1 MTGEKTKLDGWRIIK
16 EMLKH
21 IWPRERPS
29 LKARVVIAL
38 GLLVGAKVKV
48 LATLCYNVLI

>member
-1 MTGEKTKLDGWRIIK
+1 VDESAELAGWKIIR

-21 IWPRERPS
+21 IWPKKHPK

-38 GLLVGAKVKV
+38 GLLVGAKVRSPSFK
-48 LATLCYNVLI
+48 